1 MIFVWWSF
9 TPKSHPEWYL
19 DSNNLNTYYRLLL
32 IHNST
37 RRPSYICT
45 YKYHD
50 NFTKIKFAWQ
60 ETLYFYRAY
69 SSPVVELHILLQLLV
84 YRLYDLHD
92 RLLKGW
98 HYFVMFMQDFAL
110 LYTKRSSLGQLIC
123 LECVFFPWW
132 RTSICGGY
140 LLM

>member
-9 TPKSHPEWYL
+9 IPKSHPEWYL

-32 IHNST
+32 IHWMSFT
-37 RRPSYICT
+37 TQLEDPASYICTT

-69 SSPVVELHILLQLLV
+69 SSPVVELHILLGTPTPGISAV
-84 YRLYDLHD
+84 
-92 RLLKGW
+92 W
-98 HYFVMFMQDFAL
+98 FA
-110 LYTKRSSLGQLIC
+110 
-123 LECVFFPWW
+123 W
-132 RTSICGGY
+132 
-140 LLM
+140 